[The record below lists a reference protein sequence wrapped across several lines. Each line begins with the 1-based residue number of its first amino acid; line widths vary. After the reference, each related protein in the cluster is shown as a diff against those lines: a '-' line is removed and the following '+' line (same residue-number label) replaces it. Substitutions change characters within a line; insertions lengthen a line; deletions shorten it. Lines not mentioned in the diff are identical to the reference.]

1 MKPILILG
9 IVVGVMLIT
18 IAMFMY
24 FYRLDNNVINNTKNI
39 EFLRKNDSVFL
50 IMERIA
56 QENDSIKLKLLNE
69 NHQLLISDSILL
81 QKLTKTK
88 SK

>member
-69 NHQLLISDSILL
+69 NHRLLITDSILL